1 MATDLRDLL
10 PGLTELGDP
19 TRATDLARVADRI
32 GLSPGR
38 AQRVVALLVGES
50 PKRFDLRVR
59 LDQAAVLLAAT
70 DARVIDIAMACGF
83 ENHET
88 LTRAFRRRF
97 DEAPIE
103 WRRRLRASRGDAD
116 LDPGQPPLVRT
127 ISPSITLYRRTLAQP
142 PSGKDR
148 PMPYEI
154 STRTVEAVPIL
165 YQSRRVDRD
174 AVADA
179 LAEVLP
185 AVFTHVMEH
194 GLPMAGPPI
203 VRMVEVTPA
212 FLTLEGGIPLAEA
225 ADEPPADTGIQAG
238 WLHAGTVATT
248 IHVGPYDTLGEA
260 HVAIERWID
269 AEGAKV
275 AGAPWEVYL
284 TDPGEVPDP
293 ADWQTE
299 VLWPINP

>member
-1 MATDLRDLL
+1 
-10 PGLTELGDP
+10 GLAELGDP

-38 AQRVVALLVGES
+38 AQRVVAELLGES

-59 LDQAAVLLAAT
+59 LDQAAVLLVAT

-88 LTRAFRRRF
+88 LTRAFGRRF

-103 WRRRLRASRGDAD
+103 WRRRHRSRVGSR
-116 LDPGQPPLVRT
+116 LDPSQPPLVRT
-127 ISPSITLYRRTLAQP
+127 VSPCVTLYRRPLDQP

-148 PMPYEI
+148 PMTYDI

-174 AVADA
+174 AIAEA

-185 AVFTHVMEH
+185 AVFTYVMEQ

-203 VRMVEVTPA
+203 VRIAETSPA

-225 ADEPPADTGIQAG
+225 PADEPTADTGIQAG

-248 IHVGPYDTLGEA
+248 IHVGPYDTLGDA
-260 HVAIERWID
+260 HVAIERWIE
-269 AEGAKV
+269 ARGSKA

-299 VLWPINP
+299 VLWPLEP